1 MDHEA
6 KRILSRKNIVQLWIT
21 LIVFSIVTF
30 GAYSFK
36 LFGLRAYIGDR
47 ILPWVLMTVL
57 GAVAVWL
64 FNIYSLNFTAWVLGR
79 SDEVR

>member
-1 MDHEA
+1 MTRES
-6 KRILSRKNIVQLWIT
+6 KRLLSRKNVIQFWKT
-21 LIVFSIVTF
+21 LVAFVLIMVTVYF
-30 GAYSFK
+30 FK
-36 LFGLRAYIGDR
+36 FFGLRAYIGDR
-47 ILPWVLMTVL
+47 VLPWVLMTVF

>member
-1 MDHEA
+1 MTREP
-6 KRILSRKNIVQLWIT
+6 KRLLSRKNVIQFWKT
-21 LIVFSIVTF
+21 LVVFVLVMATVYF
-30 GAYSFK
+30 FK
-36 LFGLRAYIGDR
+36 LFGLQAYIGDR
-47 ILPWVLMTVL
+47 LLPWVLMTVF